1 MVPSATIR
9 ASAQSPS
16 VEVMVVEDDQAI
28 RESLTEVLVEEGFA
42 VTWAANGAE
51 ALDLLRGA
59 RAPRLI
65 LLDLMMPVMDGWEFR
80 RALRQDTALA
90 RIPVVIISAEHAL
103 PQKASALAVDGYLA
117 KPFRLEALLS
127 TVHRYC

>member
-1 MVPSATIR
+1 MVPSATVR
-9 ASAQSPS
+9 AMANGP
-16 VEVMVVEDDQAI
+16 EVMVVEDDEAI
-28 RESLTEVLVEEGFA
+28 RETLAEVLADEGFA

-51 ALDLLRGA
+51 ALRLLRGT

-65 LLDLMMPVMDGWEFR
+65 LLDLMMPIMNGWELR
-80 RALRQDTALA
+80 EALRRDPALA
-90 RIPVVIISAEHAL
+90 CIPVVIISADNGL

-117 KPFRLEALLS
+117 KPFHLEALLS

>member
-1 MVPSATIR
+1 MVPSATIGVTP
-9 ASAQSPS
+9 QSPS
-16 VEVMVVEDDQAI
+16 PEVMVVEDDQAI
-28 RESLTEVLVEEGFA
+28 RESLTEVLAGEGFA
-42 VTWAANGAE
+42 VSWAANGAE
-51 ALDLLRGA
+51 ALDLLHSA

-65 LLDLMMPVMDGWEFR
+65 LLDLMMPIMDGWEFR

-90 RIPVVIISAEHAL
+90 RIPVVIISADHAL

-117 KPFRLEALLS
+117 KPFHLDALLS